1 MVFDACWPAFAENWK
16 LRTENFPKPTQSS
29 PSLSENTVPTWH
41 CADCGRPESETGPL
55 TTTTRAFRRPAPLC
69 APCRHRSARRG
80 GIALWILVLTPAIGA
95 WLSPILAP
103 DVALNPLVQ
112 RLGGIYLFE
121 SLLVLL
127 HELGH
132 AAAGMAVGYRIEQ
145 IRLGYGTLVAAGQFR
160 GTEWQFRLV
169 PYGGLCFGFHRDE
182 KPPRWRQSIFLLGGP
197 AVNLVLLGLG
207 LLLDGRNPTV
217 DRLAISWILVW
228 GNAYLLAWSLVPM
241 TLSMDGHPLPNDML
255 QFWRIWFPPAS
266 AGLAAAS
273 ARNRPR
279 RRLGRRHPRIGRLVG
294 LYFQLLGA
302 GVLLLAAYLLW
313 SAISERHPVPLLVG
327 GGVVALCGGL
337 LIAVGRALNRPRL
350 RAARDLQTQALPDAL
365 LAPHIADQERLTGGM
380 PIQEAQALW
389 LRSQTRIEQ
398 GRAAETLPD
407 VRERLRKHP
416 GCLALHE
423 IAFNILSHLGRTE
436 EARSAL
442 QSARDGPGISEATG
456 AVLGYLEVGLLAR
469 AGRTVEAV
477 SAAEQALAGTVTREI
492 RTALLDLLASL
503 PLLAAHGEFLEQ
515 ADRWSAE
522 ALTLDSSPPLRAT
535 RAGVLCELGRVDE
548 AEPLLRSVVA
558 EASEPADLGIA
569 HLYLALLEN
578 HRGNRKAARRE
589 AWAAF
594 YCYPDR
600 RLVERLASDGLASG

>member
-1 MVFDACWPAFAENWK
+1 M
-16 LRTENFPKPTQSS
+16 
-29 PSLSENTVPTWH
+29 SENPVPTWH

-80 GIALWILVLTPAIGA
+80 GIALWILVLTPAVGA

-132 AAAGMAVGYRIEQ
+132 AVAGLAVGYRIEQ

-182 KPPRWRQSIFLLGGP
+182 KPTRWRQSIFLLGGP

-217 DRLAISWILVW
+217 DRLAIPWILVW
-228 GNAYLLAWSLVPM
+228 GDAYLLAWSLVPM
-241 TLSMDGHPLPNDML
+241 TLSMDGQPLPNDML
-255 QFWRIWFPPAS
+255 QFWRIWFPPTAPV
-266 AGLAAAS
+266 AP
-273 ARNRPR
+273 ARNRL
-279 RRLGRRHPRIGRLVG
+279 RLGLRHPRFGRLVG
-294 LYFQLLGA
+294 LAVQGFGSL
-302 GVLLLAAYLLW
+302 VLLLAAFLLC
-313 SAISERHPVPLLVG
+313 SAILERHPVPLLVG
-327 GGVVALCGGL
+327 GGVLMLCGGML
-337 LIAVGRALNRPRL
+337 FAVGRALNRPRL
-350 RAARDLQTQALPDAL
+350 RAARDLQTQSIPEVL
-365 LAPHIADQERLTGGM
+365 LVPHVADQERLTGGM

-398 GRAAETLPD
+398 GRAAETLPE
-407 VRERLRKHP
+407 VGERLRKHP

-423 IAFNILSHLGRTE
+423 IAFHVLSQLGRTE
-436 EARSAL
+436 EAFSAL
-442 QSARDGPGISEATG
+442 QSARGVTGISEATR

-469 AGRTVEAV
+469 AGRTPDAV
-477 SAAEQALAGTVTREI
+477 AAAERVLGDTHTPVI
-492 RTALLDLLASL
+492 RTAILDLLASL
-503 PLLAAHGEFLEQ
+503 PLLAAHGEFLSQ

-535 RAGVLCELGRVDE
+535 RAGVLSELGRVDE

-558 EASEPADLGIA
+558 EASAPADLGIA

-594 YCYPDR
+594 CHYPDR
-600 RLVERLASDGLASG
+600 RLVERLASDGLADG